1 MDPQQQ
7 QQQPEVH
14 PAAPAG
20 AVLALLHAMQEAAE
34 HLLATEEELPA
45 GEEDA
50 TPNPAAR
57 PHPCRTCRQVW
68 SYPTSTDWWERLVLG
83 EWDDDR
89 WLRNFWM
96 SRQTFLELCQWLTP
110 ALRNQDNAMRRAL
123 SVEKRIGITVWKLA
137 TPDSY
142 RSVGQQFGVGK
153 ATVGAVLMEGE
164 VQSRERER
172 EKVLPRDE
180 CKVVQGEPWG
190 ARKTPDKEEPMEMF
204 HKENLKPNRELKNIV
219 DSLRQVSAL
228 QGEEESVG
236 IAKCETHQEP
246 LKLYCKNDQRPICV
260 ICSKSVHHHAH
271 EVVPI
276 EEAVEE
282 YKGTI
287 RKHLE
292 IIESTYQKLLPLV
305 NKAWQHLPQGQ
316 AEQHERLK
324 TLAEKLVTTLKVD
337 LKSHRGRLEDP
348 TAPTRPPGTKTAGE
362 TESEEDK
369 ERESGGGAS
378 AEKQETTCKEAPAP
392 KTSLSGLDPG
402 VHLIRDKGDDPEHKM
417 HSESH
422 RGSLEDPTAPTRP
435 PGTKTAGE
443 TESEE
448 DKERESGGGASA
460 EKQETTC
467 KEDPAPK
474 DRLSELDAEGHTI
487 GNKGDDPEQK
497 MHSESHRGRLEDPTA
512 LARPPLRKIA
522 GETESEEDKE
532 RESGGGA
539 SAEKQETTCKE
550 APATKT
556 RLSGLDAEGHTIGNK
571 GDDPEH
577 KVGVKRRSVSPQDPT
592 CAGAAKKPREDKEK
606 AACAE

>member
-190 ARKTPDKEEPMEMF
+190 ARKTPDKEEPME
-204 HKENLKPNRELKNIV
+204 
-219 DSLRQVSAL
+219 
-228 QGEEESVG
+228 
-236 IAKCETHQEP
+236 
-246 LKLYCKNDQRPICV
+246 
-260 ICSKSVHHHAH
+260 
-271 EVVPI
+271 
-276 EEAVEE
+276 
-282 YKGTI
+282 GTI

-522 GETESEEDKE
+522 GETESEEDKVHLPAE